1 MHKHRKYKFEELD
14 NWEKQAFLEEKEKVY
29 YENIQRI
36 RANCDYTNREIK
48 EFISFSKKFDNPT
61 AAISLLHNCHV
72 IRTNNEYVSEP
83 IKIVAALKAALGNDS
98 RTSSLEKATEI
109 LSSQPSYI
117 IKTEELE
124 RKKNERKLKART
136 QKLDAKTNS
145 LNTEKEKNEQEKD
158 IEKEKNIENIG
169 KQKDSKENKNETNK
183 EQKMSE
189 MELKRIKELEERF
202 GRRIIPLGSESEGNV
217 EKDHFDEDSE

>member
-14 NWEKQAFLEEKEKVY
+14 DWEKQAFLEEKEKVY

-36 RANCDYTNREIK
+36 RANCDYTDREIK

-61 AAISLLHNCHV
+61 AAISLLHNCHM

-83 IKIVAALKAALGNDS
+83 IKIVAALKAALGNDF
-98 RTSSLEKATEI
+98 RTSSLEKATEL

-124 RKKNERKLKART
+124 RKKNERKLKARPN
-136 QKLDAKTNS
+136 KIH
-145 LNTEKEKNEQEKD
+145 TENDNDTGKERKKEKQN
-158 IEKEKNIENIG
+158 G
-169 KQKDSKENKNETNK
+169 KKENENEK
-183 EQKMSE
+183 HELSE
-189 MELKRIKELEERF
+189 AELKKIEELEERF
-202 GRRIIPLGSESEGNV
+202 GRRIIPLGSESEGNA
-217 EKDHFDEDSE
+217 EKDHFHGDAE

>member
-14 NWEKQAFLEEKEKVY
+14 DWEKQAFLEEKEKVY

-36 RANCDYTNREIK
+36 RANCDYTDREIK

-61 AAISLLHNCHV
+61 AAISLLHNCHM

-83 IKIVAALKAALGNDS
+83 IKIVAALKAALGNDF
-98 RTSSLEKATEI
+98 RASSLEKATEL

-124 RKKNERKLKART
+124 RKKNERKLKARPN
-136 QKLDAKTNS
+136 KIH
-145 LNTEKEKNEQEKD
+145 TENDNDTGKERKKEKQN
-158 IEKEKNIENIG
+158 G
-169 KQKDSKENKNETNK
+169 KKENENEK
-183 EQKMSE
+183 HELSE
-189 MELKRIKELEERF
+189 AELKKIEELEERF
-202 GRRIIPLGSESEGNV
+202 GRRIIPLGSESEGNA
-217 EKDHFDEDSE
+217 EKDHFHGDAE